1 MINALMVIYGR
12 ALSLRS
18 CYPLAVCTS
27 LGGSVHTIIDG
38 PIDQGETH
46 FANYES
52 LHLDDA

>member
-1 MINALMVIYGR
+1 MVIYGR